1 MYKFFYILLLI
12 VLFTSC
18 DYFKTNSS
26 QVPVARVNKSYLY
39 QEDIKALI
47 SENTSKEDSALIVNS
62 YINRWATQQLLLDQ
76 AKINLSE
83 EQQRTY
89 ERLIQEYKNGL
100 YTEAYKNKIVSRQLD
115 TTVSQIELESYY
127 ELNKENFKL
136 NDELLKIR
144 YIHMPTDYNE
154 VAVTKQK
161 FNRFNEEDQK
171 DLEAQT
177 FKFTSYNFNDSIWV
191 KKENLLKVMPVL
203 STKKEVLL
211 NKSNN
216 LQLQDSL
223 GLYLLAV
230 EDVLKTN
237 DIAPLPFVKPTVQQ
251 IILNKRKLELVK
263 KLEKDITK
271 DAIKNNTFEIY

>member
-1 MYKFFYILLLI
+1 MYKLVYIS
-12 VLFTSC
+12 LFVAFLTSC
-18 DYFKTNSS
+18 EYFKANTT

-39 QEDIKALI
+39 EEDIKALI
-47 SENTSKEDSALIVNS
+47 SENTSKEDSALIVSN

-136 NDELLKIR
+136 NDELLKLR
-144 YIHMPTDYNE
+144 YIHLPTDFSAL
-154 VAVTKQK
+154 AVTKQK
-161 FNRFNEEDQK
+161 FNRFNEEDQA
-171 DLEAQT
+171 DLESQSYQ
-177 FKFTSYNFNDSIWV
+177 FTSHNFNDSIWI
-191 KKENLLKVMPVL
+191 KRENLLKVMPIL
-203 STKKEVLL
+203 NTKKEVVL

-223 GLYLLAV
+223 GLYLFV
-230 EDVLKTN
+230 IKDVLKTN

-271 DAIKNNTFEIY
+271 DAIKNNTFETY